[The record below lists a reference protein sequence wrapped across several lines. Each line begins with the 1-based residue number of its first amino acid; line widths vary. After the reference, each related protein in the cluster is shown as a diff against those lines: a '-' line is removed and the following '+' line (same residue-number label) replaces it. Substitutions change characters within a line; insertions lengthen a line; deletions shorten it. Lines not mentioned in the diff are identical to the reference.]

1 MSAEELIAGPT
12 TLHDYMARANAAY
25 YGGRD
30 PLGRAGDFITAP
42 EISQMFGELIGL
54 WWADLTL
61 RAGQGATT
69 AYVELG
75 PGRGTLASDALRAM
89 AQAGLR
95 PPVHFVETSPAL
107 REKQS
112 AAVPQAHWHDSIET
126 LPDDRPLLIVAN
138 EFFDALPIR
147 QYERTARGWRERM
160 VEIDA
165 MAASQHYRMKPG
177 ETDCADAIPIALSDA
192 QLGAIVE
199 RNPVTEEIVGALA
212 DRIAR
217 QGGALLA
224 IDYGYEGPAVGDTL
238 QAMADHRFVDPLEAP
253 GTRDLTAHVDFAML
267 ATIARIY
274 GARPT
279 PCVTQ
284 GDFLSALGIDAR
296 AQSLARANPAKA
308 ADVEAARHR
317 LVAPE
322 AMGRLFKAVALRHPD
337 WPQPAGFA
345 R

>member
-1 MSAEELIAGPT
+1 M
-12 TLHDYMARANAAY
+12 DRANAAY

-54 WWADLTL
+54 WWADLAL
-61 RAGQGATT
+61 RSGQGANA

-75 PGRGTLASDALRAM
+75 PGRGTLAADALRAM
-89 AQAGLR
+89 GQAGLK
-95 PPVHFVETSPAL
+95 PIVHFVETSHAL
-107 REKQS
+107 REKQRE
-112 AAVPQAHWHDSIET
+112 AVRQAHWHDSIDT
-126 LPDDRPLLIVAN
+126 LPDDRPLLIIAN

-147 QYERTARGWRERM
+147 QFERTARGWRERM
-160 VEIDA
+160 V
-165 MAASQHYRMKPG
+165 ASDPAPGGQTYRMMLG
-177 ETDCADAIPIALSDA
+177 EADCADAIPIALSDA
-192 QLGAIVE
+192 QSGAIVE
-199 RNPVTEEIVGALA
+199 RNPATESIVGALA
-212 DRIAR
+212 QRIAR

-238 QAMADHRFVDPLEAP
+238 QAMADHRYVDPLEAP
-253 GTRDLTAHVDFAML
+253 GTRDLTAHVDFAMV
-267 ATIARIY
+267 AAVGSFH

-296 AQSLARANPAKA
+296 AHSLSRANAAKA
-308 ADVEAARHR
+308 DEIETARHR
-317 LVAPE
+317 LIAPE
-322 AMGRLFKAVALRHPD
+322 AMGRLFKVVALRHHD

>member
-1 MSAEELIAGPT
+1 VSAEELIAGPT

-308 ADVEAARHR
+308 ADVEAARPR

-322 AMGRLFKAVALRHPD
+322 AMGRLFKAVARRHPD